1 MSVLHRLALLPALL
15 LIAAVSGPALA
26 QTGPAGDRPVSDWRI
41 SLGGAAMFVPDY
53 EGSNE
58 YEARALP
65 FIDASFRDLV
75 FLRGTTLGANLVNV
89 KGPRPSDGL
98 KIGPM
103 IRYGFGRDEGDNDA
117 LRGLGDIDHSVEV
130 GGFARYSSG
139 PWSTGLNV
147 AKDVADGHGGVLAE
161 IEAGYG
167 MALSPRLRGSVRVS
181 ATWADEA
188 YMQSVFGVSPS
199 QSARSGLRRY
209 EASSGFKDA
218 GLSFS
223 LGYAVTEQWTVSGRV
238 GYARLLGDA
247 ADAPISA
254 DRGSAD
260 QFSTGV
266 TLGYRF

>member
-1 MSVLHRLALLPALL
+1 MPASSHRLSLLPVAALVIGAL
-15 LIAAVSGPALA
+15 SGQAAA
-26 QTGPAGDRPVSDWRI
+26 QTAPAARDWQV
-41 SLGGAAMFVPDY
+41 SLGGAAMFLPDY

-58 YEARALP
+58 YKARALP
-65 FIDASFRDLV
+65 FIDANYRDLV
-75 FLRGTTLGANLVNV
+75 FLRGTTLGANLINV
-89 KGPRPSDGL
+89 KGPRPGDGL
-98 KIGPM
+98 KIGPL

-117 LRGLGDIDHSVEV
+117 LRGLGDIDHSVEL
-130 GGFARYSSG
+130 GAFARYSSG
-139 PWSTGLNV
+139 PWSTGVNV
-147 AKDVADGHGGVLAE
+147 AKDVADGHGGLLAE

-167 MALSPRLRGSVRVS
+167 VALSPRLRGSVRVS
-181 ATWADEA
+181 ATWADET
-188 YMQSVFGVSPS
+188 YMQTVFGVSPS

-247 ADAPISA
+247 ADAPITA